1 MRNFII
7 AVAAMAAM
15 ALLVSPTMEA
25 NAQTSRGMAALKT
38 VSQNFTPI
46 QKAACFGWGAC
57 RPGFHR
63 VCGPRRCWC
72 APC

>member
-1 MRNFII
+1 MRRLIF
-7 AVAAMAAM
+7 VLAAMAAV
-15 ALLVSPTMEA
+15 LLVASPTMDA
-25 NAQTSRGMAALKT
+25 SAQVSRGMAAIKT
-38 VSQNFTPI
+38 TAKNFTPI
-46 QKAACFGWGAC
+46 EKAACFGWGHC